1 MAEHG
6 EPILINDALNDTRG
20 HTIEGTDDIEE
31 SMLVVPMLF
40 EGRSVGV
47 IALSKLGNNQFS
59 NDDLQTMTIF
69 AGYAAQ
75 AMANAGA
82 YERLELQSAELARQL
97 QSQRRL
103 LEINERLL
111 STLDRADV
119 LETIAD
125 GLQGGGALRQP
136 VDLPRRRGAAGA
148 GAGADPRTA

>member
-1 MAEHG
+1 
-6 EPILINDALNDTRG
+6 
-20 HTIEGTDDIEE
+20 
-31 SMLVVPMLF
+31 MLVVPMLF

-136 VDLPRRRGAAGA
+136 VDLSASTRGSGC
-148 GAGADPRTA
+148 